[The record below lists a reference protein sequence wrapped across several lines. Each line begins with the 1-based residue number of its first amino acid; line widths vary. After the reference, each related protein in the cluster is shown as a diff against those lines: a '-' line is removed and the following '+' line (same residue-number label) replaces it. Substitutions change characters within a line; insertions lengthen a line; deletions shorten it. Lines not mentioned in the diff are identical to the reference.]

1 MTDTSPLPL
10 AAEFPQPTRE
20 AWLRLV
26 DGVLKGGDF
35 DRRLVAKTYDGLR
48 IEPLYG
54 KAEPPAQ
61 PLRAESGRWRVS
73 QRMDHPDPAEANRL
87 ALADLEGGADA
98 LALVMAGAPGGRG
111 FGVRIETVDD
121 LDGALHGVMLDLI
134 HLSVETAPFA
144 GREAASLMG
153 ALVERRGL
161 DPSGLSIEI
170 GLDPLGDMARTGR
183 APAPVETLMRNTAA
197 ILRALREQG
206 LGGPQVRVDG
216 RPYHEAGASEAG
228 ELAAML
234 AAGVAYLRG
243 LEANGMALE
252 EARGALA
259 FTLVADTDE
268 FLTVAKLRA
277 LRRLWARI
285 EAACGLGPMPIRV
298 TAETAWRM
306 TTRQDP
312 WVNMLRASVAVFS
325 AGVGGADVVSVLPFT
340 AALGLADAFARRVA
354 RNTQLVLME
363 EGQLWRVSD
372 PAAGAGGFEALT
384 EGLCATAWDAFQEIE
399 REGGIAASLASG
411 ALQGRIAAV
420 REERARNVARR
431 RDPITGTSEFPDIAE
446 TPVDVLML
454 APVAAPRP
462 EPGDFPA
469 LIPQRAAE
477 PFERL
482 RAASDA
488 LLADT
493 GSRPKVFLANLGP
506 LAAFTARAAFAKN
519 FFEAGGLEA
528 NMNEGF
534 TDVENIVDAYL
545 ASNAKVAC
553 LCSSEEFYVELAIDV
568 VEGLRRAGCEA
579 IYVAGRVTDIESQLR
594 AAGLT
599 SFIYAGCDALGVLE
613 QAHEKACRPSPPRL

>member
-10 AAEFPQPTRE
+10 AAAFPQPTRE

-35 DRRLVAKTYDGLR
+35 DKRLVARTYDGLR
-48 IEPLYG
+48 VEPLYP

-61 PLRAESGRWRVS
+61 PLRAEAGRWRVS

-87 ALADLEGGADA
+87 ALLDLEGGADA

-121 LDGALHGVMLDLI
+121 LDRALHGVMLDLI
-134 HLSVETAPFA
+134 HLSIETAPFA
-144 GREAASLMG
+144 GAEAASLIG
-153 ALVERRGL
+153 ALVARRRL
-161 DPSGLSIEI
+161 DPAGLSIEI

-183 APAPVETLMRNTAA
+183 APAPPETLMASTAA
-197 ILRALREQG
+197 ALRTLREAG
-206 LGGPQVRVDG
+206 LAGPQVRVDG

-243 LEANGMALE
+243 LEANGLPLE
-252 EARGALA
+252 EARAALA
-259 FTLVADTDE
+259 FTAVADADE

-277 LRRLWARI
+277 LRRLWARV
-285 EAACGLGPMPIRV
+285 EAACGLEPAPIRL

-306 TTRQDP
+306 TTRADP
-312 WVNMLRASVAVFS
+312 WVNMLRASVAVFC

-340 AALGLADAFARRVA
+340 AALGLPDAFARRVA

-384 EGLCATAWDAFQEIE
+384 EGLCAAAWSAFQEIE
-399 REGGIAASLASG
+399 REGGLAASLASG

-420 REERARNVARR
+420 REARARNVAHR
-431 RDPITGTSEFPDIAE
+431 RDPITGTSEFPHIAE
-446 TPVDVLML
+446 APVDVLMP
-454 APVAAPRP
+454 APVAPAAPDG
-462 EPGDFPA
+462 GDFPA
-469 LIPQRAAE
+469 LAPRRAAE

-488 LLADT
+488 WLAAH
-493 GSRPKVFLANLGP
+493 GERPKVFLANLGP
-506 LAAFTARAAFAKN
+506 LAAFTARATFAKN

-528 NMNEGF
+528 NLNEGF
-534 TDVENIVDAYL
+534 TETDNIVNAYL

-553 LCSSEEFYVELAIDV
+553 LCSSDEFYVELAIDV
-568 VEGLRRAGCEA
+568 VAGLRRAGCET
-579 IYVAGRVTDIESQLR
+579 IYVAGRATDIESQLR

-599 SFIYAGCDALGVLE
+599 SFIYAGCDALGILE
-613 QAHEKACRPSPPRL
+613 QAHEKACQPSPPRP